1 MGGGSSTQKENSRV
15 IQFLPFS
22 TLKQHGSIPKY
33 SDQKKLTVAL
43 KELSPEI
50 HGDSLF
56 LFVSHVWLR
65 PSKDSSDW
73 DGQAH
78 PDNAQNDKYRLLV
91 AGVEKLL
98 NLMTKSLKEC
108 YLWVDYSCLDQN
120 QSPSEQINRNHMF
133 PIVLSYCDAV
143 ITPLVDEEHNLWD
156 WPSAEVQRTF
166 QTVYRSPAWVDYK
179 TEQKSIAF
187 LETLKKLAERKEL
200 SEADEEVIEEK
211 QEKEVILEVS
221 TEETK
226 NQKIDDTSSTLKSN
240 AQKSDA
246 ITTKVTQKFK
256 TPSERAYLS
265 RAWCRLELF
274 SSSMIPFFAEDS
286 EDRKSKLMNGLLF
299 YKQQM
304 RRPHFIYGAKEHFTG
319 RPPIPLPILMNPLQ
333 SPLLEQYHPL
343 DGLMTSE
350 KDKRIIQ
357 QIWDEVVKLQL
368 PPVRVDEIEQQAPL
382 NILKPEENKEN
393 INNQNGIIDKTSN
406 MLSKSSLGYIS
417 STESR
422 KMLSSISSQQLP
434 PPITP
439 LPTSG
444 VEGQF
449 IKTPFPFNGAF
460 RYQFSNGDVYE
471 GDFRNSQMSGEGR
484 FLYSTGDI
492 YEGEFLSNLQHG
504 KGRYIHYTGDIYEG
518 EFQYGLMHG
527 KGKYSFHSGSYYE
540 GDYQYG
546 LMHGKGK
553 YYNSID
559 KMTFEGSFCQNYKH
573 GKGKLFFANGD
584 MYEGDFDHDDRK
596 GVGYYYEKSGRVYQQ
611 EWGKDQK
618 LLQEKRHN
626 RILLDGNLLMLEAK
640 IDDAEALFIL

>member
-1 MGGGSSTQKENSRV
+1 
-15 IQFLPFS
+15 
-22 TLKQHGSIPKY
+22 
-33 SDQKKLTVAL
+33 
-43 KELSPEI
+43 
-50 HGDSLF
+50 
-56 LFVSHVWLR
+56 
-65 PSKDSSDW
+65 
-73 DGQAH
+73 
-78 PDNAQNDKYRLLV
+78 
-91 AGVEKLL
+91 
-98 NLMTKSLKEC
+98 
-108 YLWVDYSCLDQN
+108 
-120 QSPSEQINRNHMF
+120 
-133 PIVLSYCDAV
+133 
-143 ITPLVDEEHNLWD
+143 
-156 WPSAEVQRTF
+156 
-166 QTVYRSPAWVDYK
+166 
-179 TEQKSIAF
+179 
-187 LETLKKLAERKEL
+187 
-200 SEADEEVIEEK
+200 
-211 QEKEVILEVS
+211 
-221 TEETK
+221 
-226 NQKIDDTSSTLKSN
+226 
-240 AQKSDA
+240 
-246 ITTKVTQKFK
+246 
-256 TPSERAYLS
+256 
-265 RAWCRLELF
+265 
-274 SSSMIPFFAEDS
+274 
-286 EDRKSKLMNGLLF
+286 
-299 YKQQM
+299 
-304 RRPHFIYGAKEHFTG
+304 
-319 RPPIPLPILMNPLQ
+319 
-333 SPLLEQYHPL
+333 
-343 DGLMTSE
+343 
-350 KDKRIIQ
+350 
-357 QIWDEVVKLQL
+357 
-368 PPVRVDEIEQQAPL
+368 
-382 NILKPEENKEN
+382 
-393 INNQNGIIDKTSN
+393 